1 MYMAIKTLDNCCH
14 TSVMLLCLISHRD
27 NVPNSKDIPSYSHN
41 QKGQHSLLEALATA
55 VAMAWAVALATVVE
69 AAEASALPKEP

>member
-1 MYMAIKTLDNCCH
+1 
-14 TSVMLLCLISHRD
+14 MLLCLISHS
-27 NVPNSKDIPSYSHN
+27 NSVPISIPS

-55 VAMAWAVALATVVE
+55 VAMAWAVALATALE